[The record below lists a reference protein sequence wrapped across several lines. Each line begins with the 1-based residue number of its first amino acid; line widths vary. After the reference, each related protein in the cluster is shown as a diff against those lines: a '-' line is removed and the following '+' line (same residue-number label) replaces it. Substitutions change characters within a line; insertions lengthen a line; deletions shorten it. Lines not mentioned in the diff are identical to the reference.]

1 MATNPKTP
9 KAAPAGPAGK
19 GLRVVAK
26 VDGFR
31 RAGRPWEGT
40 TVVPYADLTAA
51 QVEALQGESM
61 LIVDEVDIK
70 PDAA

>member
-1 MATNPKTP
+1 MATSNK
-9 KAAPAGPAGK
+9 KAPAAGPAGK

-40 TVVPYADLTAA
+40 TVVAYADLTDA